1 MIVESLEVLPEA
13 MRADFVE
20 VEIEGKKVF
29 RDKDSAELHSHLFN
43 VKAENKTYKEKFT
56 ALEQSKAA
64 DIEKARADALE
75 EAKTKG
81 DVAEIE
87 KRYKE
92 QMDDLAKRAKEE
104 GKNEATKE
112 FKLSQA
118 KDKAKSLA
126 LRLAADIAV
135 DSDSRETLEELLQ
148 KFVTV
153 DAESGKEVYLNSDG
167 TASSLGYD
175 AFKAE
180 LAKQPRYARLVKA
193 ELATSGGGNA
203 NGGAGG
209 GAGANTKTNEKA
221 EAAKKAKDVTSFIQA
236 SLNPKR

>member
-1 MIVESLEVLPEA
+1 

-20 VEIEGKKVF
+20 AEIDGKKGYQ
-29 RDKDSAELHSHLFN
+29 DKDSAELRKHLFN
-43 VKAENKTYKEKFT
+43 VKGENKSYKEKFT
-56 ALEQSKAA
+56 ELENSKAA
-64 DIEKARADALE
+64 AIEKARADALE

-87 KRYKE
+87 KRYQE
-92 QMDDLAKRAKEE
+92 QMKDLAARSKEE

-112 FKLSQA
+112 FKLTQA
-118 KDKAKSLA
+118 KEKAKSLA

-135 DSDSRETLEELLQ
+135 DKDSRETLEELLE

-153 DAESGKEVYLNSDG
+153 DPETGKEIYLNSDG

-193 ELATSGGGNA
+193 ELATSGGGQA

-221 EAAKKAKDVTSFIQA
+221 EKAKKAGDVTSFIQA
-236 SLNPKR
+236 SLNPTR